1 MMQMTNS
8 VLHLYS
14 SVLTLVARN
23 ESNVPLSHG
32 QYTQAAFYN
41 LIKQADADLATWL
54 HDKNTR
60 KEFTVSPL
68 MRAPEPRDKVIC
80 FQPGDTCQLRFT
92 LIGRRLFAVTTQGFL
107 ATGALPQIQIGQAC
121 FDIVEVRTT
130 PGSHH
135 WAGAQSLDELVR
147 RAVDAATP
155 VIRLQFRTPTRFNV
169 KIDELGRAH
178 LLPSPEWVFGSLIHK
193 WQEIGCDEVLD
204 LSSLINELMP
214 LPVDGPNLSEL
225 AGWRKLIAERVI
237 VHEAHDVHTRMLRL
251 HNMPHAGFEGE
262 VSYEVI
268 GEPRLVQAMNVLA
281 DAAIYFGVGSD
292 TTMGMGQ
299 CRRIVD
305 F

>member
-1 MMQMTNS
+1 MT
-8 VLHLYS
+8 LHLYA

-23 ESNVPLSHG
+23 EADVPISHG
-32 QYTQAAFYN
+32 QYARAAFYN
-41 LIKQADADLATWL
+41 LIEQTDADLATWL

-68 MRAPEPRDKVIC
+68 MRAPEPRNKVIHLR
-80 FQPGDTCQLRFT
+80 PGDSCQLRFT
-92 LIGRRLFAVTTQGFL
+92 LIGRRLFVATSQGFL
-107 ATGALPQIQIGQAC
+107 TAGVLPQIQIGQAC
-121 FDIVEVRTT
+121 FDIAEVRTT
-130 PGSHH
+130 TGSHH

-147 RAVDAATP
+147 RSVDAATP
-155 VIRLQFRTPTRFNV
+155 VIRLQFRTPTRFNIKV
-169 KIDELGRAH
+169 DELQRAH

-214 LPVDGPNLSEL
+214 LPADGPNLSEL
-225 AGWRKLIAERVI
+225 AGWRNLIAKRVLVQE
-237 VHEAHDVHTRMLRL
+237 VHNVHTRMMRL
-251 HNMPHAGFEGE
+251 YNIPHAGFEGE
-262 VSYEVI
+262 VSYEII
-268 GEPRLVQAMNVLA
+268 GEPHLVQAMNVLA
-281 DAAIYFGVGSD
+281 NAAIYFGVGSD